1 MNKLTTVDIGNK
13 FIGTSASSINL
24 TNPDGISVYVSN
36 IITGAISIAG
46 IILVFLLIGGGIAMI
61 SGAGKSDPKTV
72 EQGKKAATS
81 ALIGF
86 IVVFSAFWIVKLIE
100 LITGLN
106 LIGFKELPGI

>member
-1 MNKLTTVDIGNK
+1 MNNLATINIGDKFLGASAGKLGDPRYVGYY
-13 FIGTSASSINL
+13 TSA
-24 TNPDGISVYVSN
+24 

-46 IILVFLLIGGGIAMI
+46 IILLFLLIGGGIAMI

-86 IVVFSAFWIVKLIE
+86 IVVFSAYWIVKLIE

-106 LIGFKELPGI
+106 LLGI